1 LQQTSPAYALAF
13 GRSKL
18 AVSRRWLVALAIVI
32 DQGTAR
38 SITTTTLTQD
48 VYAFPFGHGG
58 LMAGIGIEGS
68 EITQITPY

>member
-1 LQQTSPAYALAF
+1 M
-13 GRSKL
+13 

-48 VYAFPFGHGG
+48 VYAFPFGQGG